1 MAGDAFAIARRGRRR
16 ANADEARD
24 IAIQLKVT
32 ASENQL
38 LESLSRA
45 QGVSRQAVLMRA
57 VLTGGTDAAA
67 RYERLREELASTRLL
82 LANVANNLNQLAH
95 QANTYALGGGT
106 PVHAEDV
113 AAAVQRVLTVT
124 ARVDAIAHGKEPSHD
139 DEI

>member
-32 ASENQL
+32 KSENEL

-82 LANVANNLNQLAH
+82 LANVANNINQLAH
-95 QANTYALGGGT
+95 QANAFALGGGT
-106 PVHAEDV
+106 PVHTEDV
-113 AAAVQRVLTVT
+113 LAAVRDVRAVI
-124 ARVDAIAHGKEPSHD
+124 ARVQEVAEGGQR
-139 DEI
+139 

>member
-38 LESLSRA
+38 LESISRA

-95 QANTYALGGGT
+95 QANAYALGGGT

-113 AAAVQRVLTVT
+113 ASAVEDVRAVI
-124 ARVDAIAHGKEPSHD
+124 ARVQEVSERAQR
-139 DEI
+139 

>member
-16 ANADEARD
+16 ANADEPREVAL
-24 IAIQLKVT
+24 QLKVT
-32 ASENQL
+32 ASENEML
-38 LESLSRA
+38 KSLARA

-95 QANTYALGGGT
+95 QANAYALGGGT

-113 AAAVQRVLTVT
+113 ASAVEDVRAVI
-124 ARVDAIAHGKEPSHD
+124 ARVQEVSERAQR
-139 DEI
+139 